1 MENQIENPGML
12 CTGENCGA
20 WVYAIH
26 ITADYDWLC
35 DDCYAV
41 HVEDIIVAEISKEV
55 YHERDPNLVDSA
67 CRTAY
72 SGSNC
77 N

>member
-1 MENQIENPGML
+1 MENQVENPGML

-20 WVYAIH
+20 MVYSIH

-35 DDCYAV
+35 TDCYSS
-41 HVEDIIVAEISKEV
+41 HVEDLIVAEISKEV
-55 YHERDPNLVDSA
+55 YHEHTPNSA